1 VPKFIKWQSPQAR
14 TGAPICGSCA
24 RSRAITAV
32 EVERRFRHALVTDRQ
47 ELGNAADVGFC
58 QNRDWVTIRCGW
70 AIGMVFARH
79 ARPQRPAGI
88 AAFRP

>member
-1 VPKFIKWQSPQAR
+1 
-14 TGAPICGSCA
+14 
-24 RSRAITAV
+24 V

-88 AAFRP
+88 AAFGP